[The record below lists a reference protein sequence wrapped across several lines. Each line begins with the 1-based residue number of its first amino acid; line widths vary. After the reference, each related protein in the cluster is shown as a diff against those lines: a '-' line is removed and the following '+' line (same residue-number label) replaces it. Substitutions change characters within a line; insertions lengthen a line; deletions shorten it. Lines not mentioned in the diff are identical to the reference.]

1 MIVVASI
8 YDERSFIYDE
18 RSFIYDERSFIDS
31 VTLYQQ
37 GLQRV

>member
-1 MIVVASI
+1 MIVVASN